1 MRVAVVGSCLVDLSV
16 RPAGEPLVDTSNQAE
31 IVWGAGGAGRNVA
44 ENLARLG
51 AEVTM
56 VTDLGSD
63 LPARWLRETL
73 EDLGVTVRVARTTS
87 TGVYVA
93 LLRPDGRLQT
103 GLCQTATEWLGA
115 SEVLA
120 ALPDLAT
127 HDGVVL
133 DANLCGAALGTLAA
147 ACRAAGVPYA
157 LEPVAAG
164 KAGRLLSALDGCALV
179 KPDRPEA
186 AALTGLGCTT
196 IDDAT
201 RCARTLRDW
210 GAGTVIVSL
219 GEEGL
224 WAESD
229 AVSRHL
235 PALPAL
241 PATVM
246 DVTGAGDALFAAVF
260 AGMLRRSP
268 LGVSLEA
275 GRRAAALTCASPTA
289 TSPALS
295 PAIFEEARP
304 A

>member
-16 RPAGEPLVDTSNQAE
+16 RPAGELVPDTSNQAE
-31 IVWGAGGAGRNVA
+31 VVWGAGGAGRNVA
-44 ENLARLG
+44 EDLARLG

-56 VTDLGSD
+56 VTDLGGD
-63 LPARWLRETL
+63 LPARWLQESL
-73 EDLGVTVRVARTTS
+73 EGLGVRVRIARTTS

-93 LLRPDGRLQT
+93 LLHPDGRLQT

-120 ALPDLAT
+120 ALPDLST
-127 HDGVVL
+127 YDGVVL
-133 DANLCGAALGTLAA
+133 DANLSGAALGTLAA

-186 AALTGLGCTT
+186 AALTGQACVS
-196 IDDAT
+196 IDDAA
-201 RCARTLRDW
+201 RCARTLREG

-219 GEEGL
+219 GADGL
-224 WAESD
+224 WVESD
-229 AVSRHL
+229 TVSHH
-235 PALPAL
+235 LPAL
-241 PATVM
+241 PATVV

-260 AGMLRRSP
+260 AGMLRGLP
-268 LGVSLEA
+268 LGVCLDA
-275 GRRAAALTCASPTA
+275 GRHAAALTCASPTA

-295 PAIFEEARP
+295 PAIFQEARP
-304 A
+304 T